1 MLLRLS
7 VRDLVVISAL
17 EIEFGPGLTVITGD
31 SGAGKSILLEA
42 LGLALGAR
50 ASVDRIRPE
59 AVRAEASTEW
69 ALPQD
74 GDTLRFLEERDL
86 IDPDSPGLCTSRRTL
101 DRKGRSRAFINDH
114 SVTRNTLSSF
124 AQELIDIHAQ
134 DENIRLAH
142 RDVQLALFDDYALPA
157 GERSRVGGAWRD
169 RRRAGEELATVEAE
183 IAAGAD
189 RRELLEY
196 QIVELE
202 ELDPQSGEYEEIFA
216 EHMRLSQVERL
227 REAVSRAIASM
238 ENTEALG
245 TSARELSELGERE
258 ADFVSA
264 CGNLDASLSLIGDAI
279 GDLRRYE
286 SKLVFDPERAKFLD
300 ERLRRMHDIA
310 RKHHVTP
317 EDLPEVRAKLA
328 EVIGDAAAGS
338 RRREELAGN
347 LEQCEREYRARAKS
361 VGEWRRAAAKVFET
375 EVTEKIQSLGIQGGA
390 LVVDFTEAELEH
402 GFESVE
408 FLIKTHSGRQ
418 SAPLAEVASGG
429 EQARISLAISLVAAA
444 KSDLPCLVLDEADIG
459 VGGVTADTIGRML
472 RTLADRTQVICVT
485 HAPQV
490 AALGNRHLRV
500 RRSTKGNTTI
510 EVLSDDGRAEELARM
525 LSGATVTDKARAH
538 ARGLL
543 DEAVPR

>member
-202 ELDPQSGEYEEIFA
+202 ELDPLPGEYEEISA
-216 EHMRLSQVERL
+216 EHVRLSQVERL

-264 CGNLDASLSLIGDAI
+264 CGNLDASLSLIGDAVA
-279 GDLRRYE
+279 DLRRYE

-317 EDLPEVRAKLA
+317 EDLPEVRSKLA

-500 RRSTKGNTTI
+500 RQSTKGNTTI

>member
-7 VRDLVVISAL
+7 VRDLVVISVL

-124 AQELIDIHAQ
+124 AQKLIDIHAQ